1 MLFIKNT
8 QKVLDTYYFIC
19 YNLTIKSKGEIKM
32 KLEAF
37 KNLLTKNMKK
47 EFENLYQL
55 DNFITE
61 NFSDYE
67 VSSIFDNGVD
77 IEELVDSGVI
87 YWIGWNPVENERML
101 FRVEFNKKHDI
112 LVLKSIEYEG
122 C

>member
-1 MLFIKNT
+1 
-8 QKVLDTYYFIC
+8 
-19 YNLTIKSKGEIKM
+19 M
-32 KLEAF
+32 KLQTF

-55 DNFITE
+55 DNFIIE

-67 VSSIFDNGVD
+67 VGSIFDNGAD

-87 YWIGWNPVENERML
+87 YWIGWNPVEDERML

>member
-1 MLFIKNT
+1 
-8 QKVLDTYYFIC
+8 
-19 YNLTIKSKGEIKM
+19 M

-61 NFSDYE
+61 NFSDYG
-67 VSSIFDNGVD
+67 VGSIFDNGVD

-87 YWIGWNPVENERML
+87 YWTGWNPEEEERML
-101 FRVEFNKKHDI
+101 FRVEFNAKKDQENNI

>member
-1 MLFIKNT
+1 
-8 QKVLDTYYFIC
+8 
-19 YNLTIKSKGEIKM
+19 M
-32 KLEAF
+32 KLETF

-55 DNFITE
+55 DNFIIK

-67 VSSIFDNGVD
+67 VGSIFDNGVD

-87 YWIGWNPVENERML
+87 YWIGWNPVEDERML
-101 FRVEFNKKHDI
+101 FRVEFNKKNNI

>member
-1 MLFIKNT
+1 
-8 QKVLDTYYFIC
+8 
-19 YNLTIKSKGEIKM
+19 M

-37 KNLLTKNMKK
+37 KNLLTKNREK

-55 DNFITE
+55 DNFIIK

-67 VSSIFDNGVD
+67 VGSIFDNGVD

-87 YWIGWNPVENERML
+87 YWIGWNPVEDERML
-101 FRVEFNKKHDI
+101 FRVEFNKKNDI

>member
-1 MLFIKNT
+1 
-8 QKVLDTYYFIC
+8 
-19 YNLTIKSKGEIKM
+19 M
-32 KLEAF
+32 KLETF

-55 DNFITE
+55 DNFIIE

-67 VSSIFDNGVD
+67 VGSIFDNGAD

-87 YWIGWNPVENERML
+87 YWIGWNPVEDERML
-101 FRVEFNKKHDI
+101 FRVEFNKKKKQKDSI